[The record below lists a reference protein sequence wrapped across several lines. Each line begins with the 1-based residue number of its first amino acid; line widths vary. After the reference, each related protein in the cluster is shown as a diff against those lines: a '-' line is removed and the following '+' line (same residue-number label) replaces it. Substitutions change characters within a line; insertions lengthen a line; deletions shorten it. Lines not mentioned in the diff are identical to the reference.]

1 MARIITKFKYLKPD
15 ERNHFGGYA
24 EYIATREGVEK
35 IDESKRNAPA
45 TNKQKQLIKKI
56 LSDFPD
62 SKSSL
67 EYEDYLKEKTVGA
80 ASEFITR
87 ALEENADEMLHTK
100 TYADYI
106 ATRPRAERFGSHG
119 LFTDDGVAVDLK
131 KVSDELNAHTG
142 NVWTA
147 IVSLRREDAERLGF
161 ENGSRWRDMLRSQAQ
176 TLSENLRIPMSNLRW
191 FAAFHNESHHPHI
204 HLIAYSTNP
213 NEGYLSEKGVMALRS
228 SFAKDIFAQDLL
240 CEYKKQTEH
249 RDALKVQSR
258 EVLAE
263 LIAKINGGTY
273 DNPQVEDLLQA
284 LAKRL
289 AVTNGKKQYGY
300 LRKDIKEI
308 INNIVD
314 DLGKD
319 ERIAALYDL
328 WYESKETA
336 LKVYSESQPE
346 RLPLSQNKEF
356 KSVKNIVI
364 AEAMKLN
371 LPTDEIEETDEPTEP
386 DREPTVEETESPDPP
401 PPPMDE
407 YERTVADA
415 NKGNKWSQYRAA
427 KFMLDRDGDHYDPK
441 KAVEYLTKSAKQGY
455 TVAKYMLGK
464 LYLRGEDVPKQMLHA
479 LHWLESAVKDDNQ
492 YAEYLLG
499 KTFLKGVDVER
510 DTDRAES
517 LLRRSSEQGNKY
529 AAYTLG
535 KAYLDGDI
543 LAQNI
548 DEAVRL
554 LNLSASKG
562 FAPAQ
567 FILGRLLYK
576 GEVVPK
582 DIKKS
587 VEWLDRAAA
596 QKNLYAAYL
605 AGKIYLTEDAV
616 KNVQK
621 AIHSFKIAAENGN
634 DYAEYQLGKIYL
646 YGKDIPRDTDKA
658 MHYLHLA
665 AEHGN
670 QYAAQLIHS
679 IRVNGNWTA
688 ALASLRLLG
697 HMARVIQNGWRMS
710 AEAEKTASTASC
722 AERSKKRNRL
732 TDSNNSTG
740 RLHIHFMRNLLFERR
755 NSCQPNTFT
764 LQPGK
769 RKRLGRQTWSHSCKA
784 RANASNAPA
793 RNMCG
798 VTAQKRLRSEE
809 ICGFINMNASVAT
822 PLTSS
827 VDFITWTF
835 RRPSIFCLAI
845 TAAPFR
851 KPSRSSESRQSR
863 SPFRR
868 KMIICGVCMPICLTA
883 EG

>member
-1 MARIITKFKYLKPD
+1 MARLITKFKYLKPED
-15 ERNHFGGYA
+15 RKNVGGYA
-24 EYIATREGVEK
+24 EYIATREGAEK
-35 IDESKRNAPA
+35 IDESRKFAPA

-67 EYEDYLKEKTVGA
+67 EYEDYLKDKTVGA

-87 ALEENADEMLHTK
+87 MLEENTDEMMHTT

-106 ATRPRAERFGSHG
+106 ATRPRAERIGSHG
-119 LFTDDGVAVDLK
+119 LFTDDGVAVDLQ

-147 IVSLRREDAERLGF
+147 IVSLRREDAERLGYD
-161 ENGSRWRDMLRSQAQ
+161 NGSRWRDMLRSQTQA
-176 TLSENLRIPMSNLRW
+176 LSENLKIPMSNLRW
-191 FAAFHNESHHPHI
+191 FAAFHNESYHPHVHMI
-204 HLIAYSTNP
+204 VYSTDP
-213 NEGYLSEKGVMALRS
+213 TEGYLSEKGLMALRS
-228 SFAKDIFAQDLL
+228 SFAKDIFAKDLL

-249 RDALKVQSR
+249 RDALKMQSR
-258 EVLAE
+258 DILSE

-273 DNPQVEDLLQA
+273 DNPQVEALLQT

-289 AVTNGKKQYGY
+289 AVTNGKKQYGC
-300 LRKDIKEI
+300 LRKDIKGI
-308 INNIVD
+308 INSIVD
-314 DLGKD
+314 ELGKD

-336 LKVYSESQPE
+336 LKVYTESRPE

-356 KSVKNIVI
+356 KSVKNMVI

-371 LPTDEIEETDEPTEP
+371 LPTDEVEETDEPTEP
-386 DREPTVEETESPDPP
+386 DCEPTVEEAESPDP

-407 YERTVADA
+407 YEKTVVDAD
-415 NKGNKWSQYRAA
+415 KGNKWSQYRAA

-441 KAVEYLTKSAKQGY
+441 KAVEYLTRSAKQGY

-479 LHWLESAVKDDNQ
+479 LHWLESAVKDDNP

-499 KTFLKGVDVER
+499 KTFLKGVDIER
-510 DTDRAES
+510 DTERAES
-517 LLRRSSEQGNKY
+517 
-529 AAYTLG
+529 
-535 KAYLDGDI
+535 
-543 LAQNI
+543 
-548 DEAVRL
+548 L

-562 FAPAQ
+562 FASAQ

-582 DIKKS
+582 DIKKA

-596 QKNLYAAYL
+596 QKNPYAAYF
-605 AGKIYLTEDAV
+605 AGKIYLTEDEV
-616 KNVQK
+616 KDIQK
-621 AIHSFKIAAENGN
+621 AIRSFKIAAENGN
-634 DYAEYQLGKIYL
+634 DFAEYQLGKIYL

-658 MHYLHLA
+658 MYYLHLA

-697 HMARVIQNGWRMS
+697 HMARVIQN
-710 AEAEKTASTASC
+710 
-722 AERSKKRNRL
+722 RL
-732 TDSNNSTG
+732 ED
-740 RLHIHFMRNLLFERR
+740 ERR
-755 NSCQPNTFT
+755 GGGTDQK
-764 LQPGK
+764 LL
-769 RKRLGRQTWSHSCKA
+769 RKIEEKKQ
-784 RANASNAPA
+784 
-793 RNMCG
+793 
-798 VTAQKRLRSEE
+798 AQGLK
-809 ICGFINMNASVAT
+809 
-822 PLTSS
+822 
-827 VDFITWTF
+827 
-835 RRPSIFCLAI
+835 
-845 TAAPFR
+845 
-851 KPSRSSESRQSR
+851 Q
-863 SPFRR
+863 
-868 KMIICGVCMPICLTA
+868 
-883 EG
+883 

>member
-1 MARIITKFKYLKPD
+1 MARLITKFKYLKPED
-15 ERNHFGGYA
+15 RKNVGGYA
-24 EYIATREGVEK
+24 EYIATREGAEK
-35 IDESKRNAPA
+35 IDESRKFAPA
-45 TNKQKQLIKKI
+45 TDKQRRLIQKI
-56 LSDFPD
+56 LADFPD
-62 SKSSL
+62 SRSSL
-67 EYEDYLKEKTVGA
+67 EYEDYLKDKTIVT

-87 ALEENADEMLHTK
+87 MLEENADEMMHTK

-119 LFTDDGVAVDLK
+119 LFTDDGVAVDLQ

-147 IVSLRREDAERLGF
+147 IVSLRREDAERLGYD
-161 ENGSRWRDMLRSQAQ
+161 NAIRWRDMLRSQTQ
-176 TLSENLRIPMSNLRW
+176 TLSENLKIAMSNLRW

-204 HLIAYSTNP
+204 HLIAYSINP

-273 DNPQVEDLLQA
+273 DNPQVEDLLQT

-308 INNIVD
+308 INSIVD
-314 DLGKD
+314 ELGKD
-319 ERIAALYDL
+319 ERIADLYDL

-336 LKVYSESQPE
+336 LKVYTESRPE

-356 KSVKNIVI
+356 KSVKNMVI
-364 AEAMKLN
+364 AEAMKLD
-371 LPTDEIEETDEPTEP
+371 LPTDEIEDTDEPTVP
-386 DREPTVEETESPDPP
+386 DREPTTEEAESPNP

-407 YERTVADA
+407 YEKTVADA
-415 NKGNKWSQYRAA
+415 DKGNKWSQYRAA

-441 KAVEYLTKSAKQGY
+441 KAVEHLTRSAKQGY

-479 LHWLESAVKDDNQ
+479 LHWLESAVKDDNP

-499 KTFLKGVDVER
+499 KTFLKGEDIER
-510 DTDRAES
+510 DTERAES

-543 LAQNI
+543 LTQNI

-554 LNLSASKG
+554 LNLSASKN

-576 GEVVPK
+576 AEVVPK
-582 DIKKS
+582 DIKKAA
-587 VEWLDRAAA
+587 EWLDRAAA
-596 QKNLYAAYL
+596 QKNPYAAYL

-616 KNVQK
+616 KDIQK
-621 AIHSFKIAAENGN
+621 AIRSFKIAAENGN

-658 MHYLHLA
+658 MYYLHLA

-670 QYAAQLIHS
+670 QYAAQLINS

-688 ALASLRLLG
+688 ALASLRLFG
-697 HMARVIQNGWRMS
+697 HIARII
-710 AEAEKTASTASC
+710 K
-722 AERSKKRNRL
+722 NRIE
-732 TDSNNSTG
+732 D
-740 RLHIHFMRNLLFERR
+740 
-755 NSCQPNTFT
+755 
-764 LQPGK
+764 K
-769 RKRLGRQTWSHSCKA
+769 RKGGGTDRKLLRKIEEKKQ
-784 RANASNAPA
+784 
-793 RNMCG
+793 
-798 VTAQKRLRSEE
+798 AQGLK
-809 ICGFINMNASVAT
+809 
-822 PLTSS
+822 
-827 VDFITWTF
+827 
-835 RRPSIFCLAI
+835 
-845 TAAPFR
+845 
-851 KPSRSSESRQSR
+851 Q
-863 SPFRR
+863 
-868 KMIICGVCMPICLTA
+868 
-883 EG
+883 

>member
-1 MARIITKFKYLKPD
+1 MARLITKFKYLKPED
-15 ERNHFGGYA
+15 RKNVGGYA

-62 SKSSL
+62 SRSSL

-87 ALEENADEMLHTK
+87 ALEENADEMMHTK

-106 ATRPRAERFGSHG
+106 ATRPRAERIGSHG
-119 LFTDDGVAVDLK
+119 LFTDDGVAVDLQ

-161 ENGSRWRDMLRSQAQ
+161 DNGSRWRDMLRSQTQ
-176 TLSENLRIPMSNLRW
+176 TLSENMKIPMSNLRW
-191 FAAFHNESHHPHI
+191 FAAFHNEGHHPHI
-204 HLIAYSTNP
+204 HLIAYSINP

-249 RDALKVQSR
+249 RDALKVQSH

-300 LRKDIKEI
+300 LRKDIKGI
-308 INNIVD
+308 IDNIVD
-314 DLGKD
+314 ELSKD
-319 ERIAALYDL
+319 ERIADLYNL
-328 WYESKETA
+328 WYKSKESA
-336 LKVYSESQPE
+336 LKVYAEESPE
-346 RLPLSQNKEF
+346 RVPLSQNKVF
-356 KSVKNIVI
+356 KFVKNLVI
-364 AEAMKLN
+364 NEAMKLN
-371 LPTDEIEETDEPTEP
+371 LPTDDIEEPEPTEP
-386 DREPTVEETESPDPP
+386 EYEPTAEETESLDPP

-415 NKGNKWSQYRAA
+415 DKGNKWSQYRAA
-427 KFMLDRDGDHYDPK
+427 KFMLDRYGDHYDPK
-441 KAVEYLTKSAKQGY
+441 KAIEYLTRSAKQGY

-479 LHWLESAVKDDNQ
+479 LHWLESAVQDDNQ

-499 KTFLKGVDVER
+499 KTFLKGEDIER
-510 DTDRAES
+510 DTERAES
-517 LLRRSSEQGNKY
+517 LLRRSAEQGNKY

-543 LAQNI
+543 LAQSI

-576 GEVVPK
+576 GEVVPR
-582 DIKKS
+582 DIKKA

-596 QKNLYAAYL
+596 QKNPYAAYL

-616 KNVQK
+616 KDIQK
-621 AIHSFKIAAENGN
+621 AIRSFKIAAENGN
-634 DYAEYQLGKIYL
+634 NYAEYQLGKIYL
-646 YGKDIPRDTDKA
+646 YGKDVPRDTDTA
-658 MHYLHLA
+658 MYYLQLA
-665 AEHGN
+665 AKHGN

-679 IRVNGNWTA
+679 IRINGNWTA

-697 HMARVIQNGWRMS
+697 HIARIIKSRI
-710 AEAEKTASTASC
+710 E
-722 AERSKKRNRL
+722 
-732 TDSNNSTG
+732 D
-740 RLHIHFMRNLLFERR
+740 
-755 NSCQPNTFT
+755 
-764 LQPGK
+764 K
-769 RKRLGRQTWSHSCKA
+769 RKGSGTDRKLLRKIEEKKQ
-784 RANASNAPA
+784 
-793 RNMCG
+793 
-798 VTAQKRLRSEE
+798 AQGLK
-809 ICGFINMNASVAT
+809 
-822 PLTSS
+822 
-827 VDFITWTF
+827 
-835 RRPSIFCLAI
+835 
-845 TAAPFR
+845 
-851 KPSRSSESRQSR
+851 Q
-863 SPFRR
+863 
-868 KMIICGVCMPICLTA
+868 
-883 EG
+883 

>member
-1 MARIITKFKYLKPD
+1 MAHLITKFKYLKPED
-15 ERNHFGGYA
+15 RKNVGGYA
-24 EYIATREGVEK
+24 EYIATREGAEK
-35 IDESKRNAPA
+35 IDESRKFAPA
-45 TNKQKQLIKKI
+45 TDKQRRLIQKI
-56 LSDFPD
+56 LADFPD
-62 SKSSL
+62 SRSSL
-67 EYEDYLKEKTVGA
+67 EYEDYLKDKTIVT

-87 ALEENADEMLHTK
+87 MLEENADEMMHTK

-119 LFTDDGVAVDLK
+119 LFTDDGVAVNLQ
-131 KVSDELNAHTG
+131 KVSNELNSHTG

-147 IVSLRREDAERLGF
+147 IVSLRREDAERLGYD
-161 ENGSRWRDMLRSQAQ
+161 NGSRWRDMLRSQAQ
-176 TLSENLRIPMSNLRW
+176 TLSENLRIPMRNLRW

-263 LIAKINGGTY
+263 LIDKINGGTY

-308 INNIVD
+308 INSIVD
-314 DLGKD
+314 ELGKD

-328 WYESKETA
+328 WYKSKETA
-336 LKVYSESQPE
+336 LKVYTESRPE

-356 KSVKNIVI
+356 KSVKNMVI

-371 LPTDEIEETDEPTEP
+371 LPTDEVEETDEAVEP
-386 DREPTVEETESPDPP
+386 DSEPTAEEIEGADIPLEDTDPP
-401 PPPMDE
+401 
-407 YERTVADA
+407 
-415 NKGNKWSQYRAA
+415 NKWQLYRMA
-427 KFMLDRDGDHYDPK
+427 KEHLDRDGNCYDPR
-441 KAVEYLTKSAKQGY
+441 KAVEYLTQSAKQGY

-499 KTFLKGVDVER
+499 KVLLKGDDVER
-510 DTDRAES
+510 DTERAES
-517 LLRRSSEQGNKY
+517 LLCRSSEQGNKY

-543 LAQNI
+543 LAQSI
-548 DEAVRL
+548 DKAVRL
-554 LNLSASKG
+554 LNLSASRN

-576 GEVVPK
+576 GEVIPK
-582 DIKKS
+582 DIRKA
-587 VEWLDRAAA
+587 VRWLDRAAA
-596 QKNLYAAYL
+596 QKNPYAVYL
-605 AGKIYLTEDAV
+605 AGKIYLTEDEV
-616 KNVQK
+616 KDIQK
-621 AIHSFKIAAENGN
+621 AIRSFKIAAENGN

-646 YGKDIPRDTDKA
+646 YGKDLPRDTDTA
-658 MHYLHLA
+658 MYYLHLA

-679 IRVNGNWTA
+679 IKVNGNWTA

-697 HMARVIQNGWRMS
+697 HMARVIQNRLEDERKNREHS
-710 AEAEKTASTASC
+710 IDRKLRKKIEEKKQAHGL
-722 AERSKKRNRL
+722 K
-732 TDSNNSTG
+732 
-740 RLHIHFMRNLLFERR
+740 
-755 NSCQPNTFT
+755 Q
-764 LQPGK
+764 
-769 RKRLGRQTWSHSCKA
+769 
-784 RANASNAPA
+784 
-793 RNMCG
+793 
-798 VTAQKRLRSEE
+798 
-809 ICGFINMNASVAT
+809 
-822 PLTSS
+822 
-827 VDFITWTF
+827 
-835 RRPSIFCLAI
+835 
-845 TAAPFR
+845 
-851 KPSRSSESRQSR
+851 
-863 SPFRR
+863 
-868 KMIICGVCMPICLTA
+868 
-883 EG
+883 

>member
-1 MARIITKFKYLKPD
+1 MARLITKFKYLKPED
-15 ERNHFGGYA
+15 RKNVGGYA
-24 EYIATREGVEK
+24 EYIATREGIEK

-45 TNKQKQLIKKI
+45 TEKQRRLIQKI

-62 SKSSL
+62 SRSSL
-67 EYEDYLKEKTVGA
+67 EYVEYLKEKTVGA

-87 ALEENADEMLHTK
+87 MLEENADEMIHTK

-119 LFTDDGVAVDLK
+119 LFTDDGVAVDLQ
-131 KVSDELNAHTG
+131 KVSDELNTHTG

-147 IVSLRREDAERLGF
+147 IVSLRREDAERLGYD
-161 ENGSRWRDMLRSQAQ
+161 NGSRWRDMLRSQTQ

-204 HLIAYSTNP
+204 HLIAYSTDP

-249 RDALKVQSR
+249 RDALKAQSR

-273 DNPQVEDLLQA
+273 DNPTVENLLQA

-336 LKVYSESQPE
+336 LTVYSESQPE

-356 KSVKNIVI
+356 KSVKNMVI

-371 LPTDEIEETDEPTEP
+371 LPTDDIEEPEPTEP
-386 DREPTVEETESPDPP
+386 EYELTAEETESPDPP
-401 PPPMDE
+401 PPPIDE

-415 NKGNKWSQYRAA
+415 DKGNKWSQYRAA
-427 KFMLDRDGDHYDPK
+427 KFMLNRDGDRYDPK
-441 KAVEYLTKSAKQGY
+441 KAVEYLTRSAKQGY

-479 LHWLESAVKDDNQ
+479 LHWLESAVQDDNQ

-499 KTFLKGVDVER
+499 KTFLKGEDIER
-510 DTDRAES
+510 DTERAES
-517 LLRRSSEQGNKY
+517 LLRRSAEQGNKY
-529 AAYTLG
+529 AAYSLG

-548 DEAVRL
+548 NEAMRL
-554 LNLSASKG
+554 LNLSASKD
-562 FAPAQ
+562 FAPTQ

-576 GEVVPK
+576 GEVIPK
-582 DIKKS
+582 DIKKAI
-587 VEWLDRAAA
+587 EWLDRAAG
-596 QKNLYAAYL
+596 QKNPYAAYL

-616 KNVQK
+616 KDIQK
-621 AIHSFKIAAENGN
+621 AIRSFKIAAENGN

-658 MHYLHLA
+658 MYYLHLA

-688 ALASLRLLG
+688 AIASLRLFG
-697 HMARVIQNGWRMS
+697 HIARII
-710 AEAEKTASTASC
+710 K
-722 AERSKKRNRL
+722 NRIE
-732 TDSNNSTG
+732 D
-740 RLHIHFMRNLLFERR
+740 
-755 NSCQPNTFT
+755 
-764 LQPGK
+764 K
-769 RKRLGRQTWSHSCKA
+769 RKGGGTDRKSLRKIEEKKQAQGLRQ
-784 RANASNAPA
+784 
-793 RNMCG
+793 G
-798 VTAQKRLRSEE
+798 
-809 ICGFINMNASVAT
+809 
-822 PLTSS
+822 
-827 VDFITWTF
+827 
-835 RRPSIFCLAI
+835 
-845 TAAPFR
+845 
-851 KPSRSSESRQSR
+851 
-863 SPFRR
+863 
-868 KMIICGVCMPICLTA
+868 
-883 EG
+883 

>member
-1 MARIITKFKYLKPD
+1 MARLITKFKYLKPED
-15 ERNHFGGYA
+15 RKNVGGYA
-24 EYIATREGVEK
+24 EYIATREGIEK

-45 TNKQKQLIKKI
+45 TEKQRRLIQKI

-62 SKSSL
+62 SRSSL
-67 EYEDYLKEKTVGA
+67 EYVDYLKEKTVGA

-87 ALEENADEMLHTK
+87 MLEENADEMIHTK

-119 LFTDDGVAVDLK
+119 LFTDDGVAVDLQ
-131 KVSDELNAHTG
+131 KVSDELNTHTG

-147 IVSLRREDAERLGF
+147 IVSLRREDAERLGYD
-161 ENGSRWRDMLRSQAQ
+161 NGSRWRDMLRSQTQ

-204 HLIAYSTNP
+204 HLIAYSTDP

-249 RDALKVQSR
+249 RDALKAQSR

-273 DNPQVEDLLQA
+273 DNPTVENLLQA

-336 LKVYSESQPE
+336 LTVYSESQPE

-356 KSVKNIVI
+356 KSVKNMVI

-371 LPTDEIEETDEPTEP
+371 LPTDDIEEPEPTEP
-386 DREPTVEETESPDPP
+386 EYELTAEETESPDPP
-401 PPPMDE
+401 PPPIDE

-415 NKGNKWSQYRAA
+415 DKGNKWSQYRAA
-427 KFMLDRDGDHYDPK
+427 NFMLNRDGDRYDPK
-441 KAVEYLTKSAKQGY
+441 KAVEYLTRSAKQGY

-479 LHWLESAVKDDNQ
+479 LHWLESAVQDDNQ

-499 KTFLKGVDVER
+499 KTFLKGEDIER
-510 DTDRAES
+510 DTERAES
-517 LLRRSSEQGNKY
+517 LLRRSAEQGNKY
-529 AAYTLG
+529 AAYSLG

-548 DEAVRL
+548 NEAMRL
-554 LNLSASKG
+554 LNLSASKD
-562 FAPAQ
+562 FAPTQ

-576 GEVVPK
+576 GEVIPK
-582 DIKKS
+582 DIKKAI
-587 VEWLDRAAA
+587 EWLDRAAG
-596 QKNLYAAYL
+596 QKNPYAAYL

-616 KNVQK
+616 KDIQK
-621 AIHSFKIAAENGN
+621 AIRSFKIAAENGN

-658 MHYLHLA
+658 MYYIHLA

-688 ALASLRLLG
+688 AIASLRLFG
-697 HMARVIQNGWRMS
+697 HIARII
-710 AEAEKTASTASC
+710 K
-722 AERSKKRNRL
+722 NRIE
-732 TDSNNSTG
+732 D
-740 RLHIHFMRNLLFERR
+740 
-755 NSCQPNTFT
+755 
-764 LQPGK
+764 K
-769 RKRLGRQTWSHSCKA
+769 RKGGGTDRKSLRKIEEKKQAQGLRQ
-784 RANASNAPA
+784 
-793 RNMCG
+793 G
-798 VTAQKRLRSEE
+798 
-809 ICGFINMNASVAT
+809 
-822 PLTSS
+822 
-827 VDFITWTF
+827 
-835 RRPSIFCLAI
+835 
-845 TAAPFR
+845 
-851 KPSRSSESRQSR
+851 
-863 SPFRR
+863 
-868 KMIICGVCMPICLTA
+868 
-883 EG
+883 

>member
-1 MARIITKFKYLKPD
+1 MARLITKFKYLKPD

-24 EYIATREGVEK
+24 KYIATREGVEK

-67 EYEDYLKEKTVGA
+67 EYEDYLKDKTIGA

-87 ALEENADEMLHTK
+87 MFEENADEMMHTK

-161 ENGSRWRDMLRSQAQ
+161 DNGSRWRDMLRSQAQ

-204 HLIAYSTNP
+204 HLIAYSINP

-273 DNPQVEDLLQA
+273 DNPQVEDMLQA

-308 INNIVD
+308 INSIVD
-314 DLGKD
+314 ELGKD

-356 KSVKNIVI
+356 KFVKNLVI
-364 AEAMKLN
+364 NEAMKLN
-371 LPTDEIEETDEPTEP
+371 LPTDDIEEPEPTEP
-386 DREPTVEETESPDPP
+386 EYEPTSEEIEGEDVPQEDSAPP
-401 PPPMDE
+401 
-407 YERTVADA
+407 
-415 NKGNKWSQYRAA
+415 NKWQLYRMA
-427 KFMLDRDGDHYDPK
+427 KEHLDRDGDCYDPR

-479 LHWLESAVKDDNQ
+479 LHWLESAVQDDNQ

-499 KTFLKGVDVER
+499 KTFLNGEDMER
-510 DTDRAES
+510 DTERAES
-517 LLRRSSEQGNKY
+517 LLRRSAEQGNKY

-543 LAQNI
+543 LAQSI

-576 GEVVPK
+576 GEVTPK
-582 DIKKS
+582 DIRQA
-587 VEWLDRAAA
+587 VRWLDRAAG
-596 QKNLYAAYL
+596 QKNPYAAYL

-616 KNVQK
+616 KDIQK
-621 AIHSFKIAAENGN
+621 AIRSFKIAAENGN
-634 DYAEYQLGKIYL
+634 NYAEYQLGKIYL
-646 YGKDIPRDTDKA
+646 YGKDVPRDTDTA
-658 MHYLHLA
+658 MYYLQLA

-670 QYAAQLIHS
+670 QYAAQFIHS
-679 IRVNGNWTA
+679 IKVNGNWTA

-697 HMARVIQNGWRMS
+697 HIARIIKSRI
-710 AEAEKTASTASC
+710 E
-722 AERSKKRNRL
+722 
-732 TDSNNSTG
+732 D
-740 RLHIHFMRNLLFERR
+740 
-755 NSCQPNTFT
+755 
-764 LQPGK
+764 K
-769 RKRLGRQTWSHSCKA
+769 RKGSGTDRKLLRKIEEKKQ
-784 RANASNAPA
+784 
-793 RNMCG
+793 
-798 VTAQKRLRSEE
+798 AQGLK
-809 ICGFINMNASVAT
+809 
-822 PLTSS
+822 
-827 VDFITWTF
+827 
-835 RRPSIFCLAI
+835 
-845 TAAPFR
+845 
-851 KPSRSSESRQSR
+851 Q
-863 SPFRR
+863 
-868 KMIICGVCMPICLTA
+868 
-883 EG
+883 

>member
-1 MARIITKFKYLKPD
+1 MARLITKFKYLKPED
-15 ERNHFGGYA
+15 RKNVGGYA

-67 EYEDYLKEKTVGA
+67 EYEDYLKEKTVGT
-80 ASEFITR
+80 ASEFIIR
-87 ALEENADEMLHTK
+87 ALEENADEMLNTK

-161 ENGSRWRDMLRSQAQ
+161 DNGSRWRDMLRSQAQ

-204 HLIAYSTNP
+204 HLIAYSINP

-249 RDALKVQSR
+249 RDTLKVQSR

-308 INNIVD
+308 INSIVD
-314 DLGKD
+314 ELGKD

-356 KSVKNIVI
+356 KSVKNMVI

-371 LPTDEIEETDEPTEP
+371 LPTDDIEEPEPTEP
-386 DREPTVEETESPDPP
+386 EYEPTSEEIEGADIPLEDTAPP
-401 PPPMDE
+401 
-407 YERTVADA
+407 
-415 NKGNKWSQYRAA
+415 NKWQLYRMA
-427 KFMLDRDGDHYDPK
+427 KEHLDRDGDHYDPK

-479 LHWLESAVKDDNQ
+479 LHWLESAVKDDNP

-499 KTFLKGVDVER
+499 KTFLKGEDIEK
-510 DTDRAES
+510 DTERAES
-517 LLRRSSEQGNKY
+517 LLRRSAEQGNKY

-535 KAYLDGDI
+535 KAYLDGDV
-543 LAQNI
+543 LAQSI

-576 GEVVPK
+576 GEVIPK
-582 DIKKS
+582 DIKKA

-596 QKNLYAAYL
+596 QKNPYAAYL
-605 AGKIYLTEDAV
+605 AGKIYLTEGEV
-616 KNVQK
+616 KDIQK
-621 AIHSFKIAAENGN
+621 AIRSFKIAAENGN

-658 MHYLHLA
+658 MYYLHLA

-697 HMARVIQNGWRMS
+697 HMARVIQN
-710 AEAEKTASTASC
+710 
-722 AERSKKRNRL
+722 RL
-732 TDSNNSTG
+732 ED
-740 RLHIHFMRNLLFERR
+740 ERR
-755 NSCQPNTFT
+755 GRENSID
-764 LQPGK
+764 
-769 RKRLGRQTWSHSCKA
+769 RKL
-784 RANASNAPA
+784 
-793 RNMCG
+793 
-798 VTAQKRLRSEE
+798 
-809 ICGFINMNASVAT
+809 
-822 PLTSS
+822 
-827 VDFITWTF
+827 
-835 RRPSIFCLAI
+835 
-845 TAAPFR
+845 
-851 KPSRSSESRQSR
+851 
-863 SPFRR
+863 RR
-868 KMIICGVCMPICLTA
+868 KIEEKKQAHGLKQ
-883 EG
+883 

>member
-1 MARIITKFKYLKPD
+1 MARLITKFKYLKPED
-15 ERNHFGGYA
+15 RKNVGGYA

-35 IDESKRNAPA
+35 IDESIRNAPA

-62 SKSSL
+62 SRSSL

-87 ALEENADEMLHTK
+87 ALEENADEMMHTK

-106 ATRPRAERFGSHG
+106 ATRPRAERIGSHG
-119 LFTDDGVAVDLK
+119 LFTDDGVAVDLQ

-161 ENGSRWRDMLRSQAQ
+161 DNGSRWRNMLRSQTQ
-176 TLSENLRIPMSNLRW
+176 TLSDNLRIPMSNLRW
-191 FAAFHNESHHPHI
+191 FAAFHNEGHHPHI
-204 HLIAYSTNP
+204 HLIAYSINP

-300 LRKDIKEI
+300 LRKDIKGI
-308 INNIVD
+308 IDNIVD
-314 DLGKD
+314 ELSKD
-319 ERIAALYDL
+319 ERIADLYNL
-328 WYESKETA
+328 WYKSKESA
-336 LKVYSESQPE
+336 LKVYAEESPE
-346 RLPLSQNKEF
+346 RVPLSQNKVF
-356 KSVKNIVI
+356 KFVKNLVI
-364 AEAMKLN
+364 NEAMKLN
-371 LPTDEIEETDEPTEP
+371 LPTDDIEEPEPTEP
-386 DREPTVEETESPDPP
+386 EYEPTSEEIEGEDVPQEDSAPP
-401 PPPMDE
+401 
-407 YERTVADA
+407 
-415 NKGNKWSQYRAA
+415 NKWQLYRMA
-427 KFMLDRDGDHYDPK
+427 KEHLDRDGDCYDPR

-464 LYLRGEDVPKQMLHA
+464 LYLRGEDVPKPMFHA
-479 LHWLESAVKDDNQ
+479 LHWLESAVQDDNQ

-499 KTFLKGVDVER
+499 KTFLKGEDMER
-510 DTDRAES
+510 DTERAES
-517 LLRRSSEQGNKY
+517 LLRRSAEQGNKY

-543 LAQNI
+543 LAQSI

-576 GEVVPK
+576 GEVTPK
-582 DIKKS
+582 DIRQA
-587 VEWLDRAAA
+587 VRWLDRAAG
-596 QKNLYAAYL
+596 QKNPYAAYL

-616 KNVQK
+616 KDIQK
-621 AIHSFKIAAENGN
+621 AIRSFKIAAENGN
-634 DYAEYQLGKIYL
+634 NYAEYQLGKIYL
-646 YGKDIPRDTDKA
+646 YGKDVPRDTDTA
-658 MHYLHLA
+658 MYYLQLA
-665 AEHGN
+665 AKHGN

-697 HMARVIQNGWRMS
+697 HIARIIKSRI
-710 AEAEKTASTASC
+710 E
-722 AERSKKRNRL
+722 
-732 TDSNNSTG
+732 D
-740 RLHIHFMRNLLFERR
+740 
-755 NSCQPNTFT
+755 
-764 LQPGK
+764 K
-769 RKRLGRQTWSHSCKA
+769 RKGSGTDRKLLRKIEEKKQ
-784 RANASNAPA
+784 
-793 RNMCG
+793 
-798 VTAQKRLRSEE
+798 AQGLK
-809 ICGFINMNASVAT
+809 
-822 PLTSS
+822 
-827 VDFITWTF
+827 
-835 RRPSIFCLAI
+835 
-845 TAAPFR
+845 
-851 KPSRSSESRQSR
+851 Q
-863 SPFRR
+863 
-868 KMIICGVCMPICLTA
+868 
-883 EG
+883 

>member
-1 MARIITKFKYLKPD
+1 MAQLITKFKYLKPD

-45 TNKQKQLIKKI
+45 TEKQRRLIQKI

-67 EYEDYLKEKTVGA
+67 EYEDYLKEKTVGT

-87 ALEENADEMLHTK
+87 MLEENADEMMHTT

-147 IVSLRREDAERLGF
+147 IVSLRSEDAERLGYD
-161 ENGSRWRDMLRSQAQ
+161 NGSRWRDMLRSQTQ
-176 TLSENLRIPMSNLRW
+176 TLSENLKIPMSNLRW
-191 FAAFHNESHHPHI
+191 FAAFHNESYHPHVHMI
-204 HLIAYSTNP
+204 VYSTNP
-213 NEGYLSEKGVMALRS
+213 TEGYLSEKGLMNLRS

-263 LIAKINGGTY
+263 LIAKINSGTY

-308 INNIVD
+308 INSIVD
-314 DLGKD
+314 ELGKD

-336 LKVYSESQPE
+336 LKVYTESRPE

-356 KSVKNIVI
+356 KSVKNMVI

-371 LPTDEIEETDEPTEP
+371 LPTDEVEEKDEPVEP
-386 DREPTVEETESPDPP
+386 DREPTAEEAESPD
-401 PPPMDE
+401 PPMDE

-415 NKGNKWSQYRAA
+415 DKGNKWSQYRAA
-427 KFMLDRDGDHYDPK
+427 KFMLDRDGKHYDPK
-441 KAVEYLTKSAKQGY
+441 KAIEYLTKSAKQGY

-464 LYLRGEDVPKQMLHA
+464 LYLKGEDVPKQLLHA

-492 YAEYLLG
+492 YTEYLLG
-499 KTFLKGVDVER
+499 KVLLKGDDVER
-510 DTDRAES
+510 DIERAES
-517 LLRRSSEQGNKY
+517 LLRRSAEQENK
-529 AAYTLG
+529 
-535 KAYLDGDI
+535 
-543 LAQNI
+543 
-548 DEAVRL
+548 
-554 LNLSASKG
+554 
-562 FAPAQ
+562 
-567 FILGRLLYK
+567 
-576 GEVVPK
+576 
-582 DIKKS
+582 
-587 VEWLDRAAA
+587 
-596 QKNLYAAYL
+596 YAAYL
-605 AGKIYLTEDAV
+605 AGKIYLTEDEV
-616 KNVQK
+616 KDIQK
-621 AIHSFKIAAENGN
+621 AIRSFIIAAENGN
-634 DYAEYQLGKIYL
+634 DFAEYQLGKIYL
-646 YGKDIPRDTDKA
+646 YGKDVPRDTDTA
-658 MHYLHLA
+658 MYYLQLA

-670 QYAAQLIHS
+670 QYAAQLLHS

-697 HMARVIQNGWRMS
+697 HMARIIQN
-710 AEAEKTASTASC
+710 
-722 AERSKKRNRL
+722 RL
-732 TDSNNSTG
+732 ED
-740 RLHIHFMRNLLFERR
+740 ERR
-755 NSCQPNTFT
+755 
-764 LQPGK
+764 
-769 RKRLGRQTWSHSCKA
+769 GREH
-784 RANASNAPA
+784 
-793 RNMCG
+793 
-798 VTAQKRLRSEE
+798 
-809 ICGFINMNASVAT
+809 
-822 PLTSS
+822 S
-827 VDFITWTF
+827 VD
-835 RRPSIFCLAI
+835 
-845 TAAPFR
+845 R
-851 KPSRSSESRQSR
+851 KL
-863 SPFRR
+863 RR
-868 KMIICGVCMPICLTA
+868 KIEEKKQAHGLKQ
-883 EG
+883 

>member
-1 MARIITKFKYLKPD
+1 MARLITKFKYLKPED
-15 ERNHFGGYA
+15 RKNVGGYA
-24 EYIATREGVEK
+24 EYIATREGIEK

-45 TNKQKQLIKKI
+45 TEKQRRLIQKI
-56 LSDFPD
+56 LADFPD
-62 SKSSL
+62 SRSSL

-87 ALEENADEMLHTK
+87 MLEENADEMMHTK

-131 KVSDELNAHTG
+131 KVSDELNTHTG

-147 IVSLRREDAERLGF
+147 IVSLRREDAERLGYD
-161 ENGSRWRDMLRSQAQ
+161 NGSRWRDMLRSQAQ

-204 HLIAYSTNP
+204 HLIAYSINP

-249 RDALKVQSR
+249 RDALKAQSR

-273 DNPQVEDLLQA
+273 DNPTVENLLQA

-314 DLGKD
+314 DLVKD

-336 LKVYSESQPE
+336 LTVYSESQPE

-356 KSVKNIVI
+356 KSVKNMVI

-371 LPTDEIEETDEPTEP
+371 LPTDDIEEPEPTEP
-386 DREPTVEETESPDPP
+386 EYELTAEETESPDPP
-401 PPPMDE
+401 PPPIDE

-415 NKGNKWSQYRAA
+415 DKGNKWSQYRAA
-427 KFMLDRDGDHYDPK
+427 KFMLNRDGDRYDPK
-441 KAVEYLTKSAKQGY
+441 KAVEYLTRSAKQGY

-464 LYLRGEDVPKQMLHA
+464 LYLRGEDVPKQMLHV
-479 LHWLESAVKDDNQ
+479 LHWLESAVQDDNQ

-499 KTFLKGVDVER
+499 KTFLQGEDIER
-510 DTDRAES
+510 DTERAES
-517 LLRRSSEQGNKY
+517 LLRRSAEQGNKY

-548 DEAVRL
+548 NEAMRL
-554 LNLSASKG
+554 LNLSASKD
-562 FAPAQ
+562 FAPTQ

-576 GEVVPK
+576 GEVIPK
-582 DIKKS
+582 DIKKAI
-587 VEWLDRAAA
+587 EWLDRAAA
-596 QKNLYAAYL
+596 QKSPYAAYL
-605 AGKIYLTEDAV
+605 AGKIYLTEDEI
-616 KNVQK
+616 KDIQK
-621 AIHSFKIAAENGN
+621 AILSFKIAAENGN

-646 YGKDIPRDTDKA
+646 YGKDTPRDTDKA
-658 MHYLHLA
+658 MYYIHLA

-688 ALASLRLLG
+688 AIASLRLFG
-697 HMARVIQNGWRMS
+697 HIARII
-710 AEAEKTASTASC
+710 K
-722 AERSKKRNRL
+722 NRIE
-732 TDSNNSTG
+732 D
-740 RLHIHFMRNLLFERR
+740 
-755 NSCQPNTFT
+755 
-764 LQPGK
+764 
-769 RKRLGRQTWSHSCKA
+769 KRLSLIH
-784 RANASNAPA
+784 
-793 RNMCG
+793 
-798 VTAQKRLRSEE
+798 
-809 ICGFINMNASVAT
+809 I
-822 PLTSS
+822 
-827 VDFITWTF
+827 
-835 RRPSIFCLAI
+835 
-845 TAAPFR
+845 
-851 KPSRSSESRQSR
+851 
-863 SPFRR
+863 
-868 KMIICGVCMPICLTA
+868 
-883 EG
+883 

>member
-1 MARIITKFKYLKPD
+1 MARLITKFKYLKPED
-15 ERNHFGGYA
+15 RKNVGGYA

-35 IDESKRNAPA
+35 IDESRKFAPA
-45 TNKQKQLIKKI
+45 TEKQRKLIQKI
-56 LSDFPD
+56 LADFPD

-67 EYEDYLKEKTVGA
+67 EYEDYLKDKTVGA

-87 ALEENADEMLHTK
+87 ALEENADEMMHTK

-106 ATRPRAERFGSHG
+106 ATRPRAERIGSHG
-119 LFTDDGVAVDLK
+119 LFTDDGVTVDLQ

-147 IVSLRREDAERLGF
+147 IVSLRREDAERLGYD
-161 ENGSRWRDMLRSQAQ
+161 NGSRWRDMLRSQTQA
-176 TLSENLRIPMSNLRW
+176 LSENLKIPMSNLRW
-191 FAAFHNESHHPHI
+191 FAAFHNESYHPHVHMI
-204 HLIAYSTNP
+204 VYSTDP
-213 NEGYLSEKGVMALRS
+213 TEGYLSEKGLMALRS

-258 EVLAE
+258 DVLSE
-263 LIAKINGGTY
+263 LIAKINSGTY
-273 DNPQVEDLLQA
+273 DNPQVENLLQT

-300 LRKDIKEI
+300 LRKYIKEI
-308 INNIVD
+308 INSIVD
-314 DLGKD
+314 ELGKD

-328 WYESKETA
+328 WYESKENA
-336 LKVYSESQPE
+336 HKVYSESQAE
-346 RLPLSQNKEF
+346 RVPLSQNKEF
-356 KSVKNIVI
+356 KSVKNMVI

-371 LPTDEIEETDEPTEP
+371 LPTDEVEETDEPIEP
-386 DREPTVEETESPDPP
+386 DREPTTEENESPDPP

-415 NKGNKWSQYRAA
+415 YKGNKWSQYRAA
-427 KFMLDRDGDHYDPK
+427 KFMLDRDGDHYDSK

-499 KTFLKGVDVER
+499 KVLLKGDDVER
-510 DTDRAES
+510 DTERAES
-517 LLRRSSEQGNKY
+517 LLRRSADQGNKY

-535 KAYLDGDI
+535 KAYLDGDV

-582 DIKKS
+582 DITKA

-596 QKNLYAAYL
+596 QKNPYATYL

-616 KNVQK
+616 KDIQK
-621 AIHSFKIAAENGN
+621 AIHSFKIAAEDGN
-634 DYAEYQLGKIYL
+634 DFAEYQLGKIYL
-646 YGKDIPRDTDKA
+646 YGKDVPRDIDTA
-658 MHYLHLA
+658 MYYLHLA

-679 IRVNGNWTA
+679 IRVNGNRTA

-697 HMARVIQNGWRMS
+697 HIARII
-710 AEAEKTASTASC
+710 K
-722 AERSKKRNRL
+722 NRIE
-732 TDSNNSTG
+732 D
-740 RLHIHFMRNLLFERR
+740 
-755 NSCQPNTFT
+755 
-764 LQPGK
+764 K
-769 RKRLGRQTWSHSCKA
+769 RKGGGTDRKLLRKIEEKKQ
-784 RANASNAPA
+784 
-793 RNMCG
+793 
-798 VTAQKRLRSEE
+798 AQGLK
-809 ICGFINMNASVAT
+809 
-822 PLTSS
+822 
-827 VDFITWTF
+827 
-835 RRPSIFCLAI
+835 
-845 TAAPFR
+845 
-851 KPSRSSESRQSR
+851 Q
-863 SPFRR
+863 
-868 KMIICGVCMPICLTA
+868 
-883 EG
+883 

>member
-1 MARIITKFKYLKPD
+1 MARLITKFKYLKPED
-15 ERNHFGGYA
+15 RKNVGGYA
-24 EYIATREGVEK
+24 EYIATREGAEK
-35 IDESKRNAPA
+35 IDESRKFAPA
-45 TNKQKQLIKKI
+45 TDKQRRLIQKI
-56 LSDFPD
+56 LADFPD
-62 SKSSL
+62 SRSSL
-67 EYEDYLKEKTVGA
+67 EYEDYLKDKTIVT

-87 ALEENADEMLHTK
+87 MLEENADEMMHTK

-119 LFTDDGVAVDLK
+119 LFTDDGVAVDLQ

-147 IVSLRREDAERLGF
+147 IVSLRREDAERLGYD
-161 ENGSRWRDMLRSQAQ
+161 NGSRWRDMLRSQTQ
-176 TLSENLRIPMSNLRW
+176 TLSENLKIPMSNLRW
-191 FAAFHNESHHPHI
+191 FAAFHNESYHPHVHMI
-204 HLIAYSTNP
+204 VYSTDP
-213 NEGYLSEKGVMALRS
+213 TEGYLSEKGLMALRS

-249 RDALKVQSR
+249 RDTLKAQSR

-263 LIAKINGGTY
+263 LIAKINGGIY
-273 DNPQVEDLLQA
+273 DNSQVETLLQT

-308 INNIVD
+308 VNSIVD

-336 LKVYSESQPE
+336 LKVYTESRPE

-356 KSVKNIVI
+356 KSVKNMVI

-415 NKGNKWSQYRAA
+415 DKGNKWSQYRAA

-441 KAVEYLTKSAKQGY
+441 KAVVYLTRSAKQGY

-479 LHWLESAVKDDNQ
+479 LHWLKSAVQDDNQ

-499 KTFLKGVDVER
+499 KVLLKGEDVER
-510 DTDRAES
+510 DIERAES

-543 LAQNI
+543 LTQNI

-576 GEVVPK
+576 GDVVPK
-582 DIKKS
+582 DIKKA

-596 QKNLYAAYL
+596 QKNPYAAYL
-605 AGKIYLTEDAV
+605 AGKIYLTEDEV
-616 KNVQK
+616 KDIQK
-621 AIHSFKIAAENGN
+621 AIRSFKIAAENGN

-658 MHYLHLA
+658 MYYLRLA

-679 IRVNGNWTA
+679 IRVTGNWTA

-697 HMARVIQNGWRMS
+697 HMARVIQN
-710 AEAEKTASTASC
+710 
-722 AERSKKRNRL
+722 RL
-732 TDSNNSTG
+732 ED
-740 RLHIHFMRNLLFERR
+740 ERR
-755 NSCQPNTFT
+755 GRENSID
-764 LQPGK
+764 
-769 RKRLGRQTWSHSCKA
+769 RKL
-784 RANASNAPA
+784 
-793 RNMCG
+793 
-798 VTAQKRLRSEE
+798 
-809 ICGFINMNASVAT
+809 
-822 PLTSS
+822 
-827 VDFITWTF
+827 
-835 RRPSIFCLAI
+835 
-845 TAAPFR
+845 
-851 KPSRSSESRQSR
+851 
-863 SPFRR
+863 RR
-868 KMIICGVCMPICLTA
+868 KIEEKKQAHGLKQ
-883 EG
+883 